1 MSWTIDKNGMII
13 GDLIDARIL
22 VELRERLSFTEAARS
37 LSLPPATLSRRVA
50 RMEDQAGLRLFERT
64 TRSVSVTAAGN
75 IAAAH
80 AERIV
85 AEAEAVAISLDVMRD
100 TPVGR
105 VRVSAPV
112 ILGQELLGPIIG
124 EFLQVNP
131 RCDLTLDLENRR
143 VDLIEENFDLAIR
156 VGDPGHGDL
165 IARTIGHVEAA
176 LYRARRDRRPDPDE
190 RIPEELEGA
199 AVGLLRSDDT
209 RRPELT
215 LATRDGQSHKVTIDP
230 RLVCLN
236 PKLLRDAALA
246 SDLIVVLPCMSV
258 EADLKSGRLERVA
271 APWLATRAPVH
282 VVFTSRRLMRPAV
295 RSFIEF
301 ATERLRDRLKDIA

>member
-13 GDLIDARIL
+13 GDLMDARIL
-22 VELRERLSFTEAARS
+22 VELRERLSFAEAARS
-37 LSLPPATLSRRVA
+37 LNLPPATLSRRVA

-75 IAAAH
+75 IAVAH

-85 AEAEAVAISLDVMRD
+85 AEAEAVAISLDAMRD

-105 VRVSAPV
+105 VRISAPV
-112 ILGQELLGPIIG
+112 ILGQELLGPIVG

-176 LYRARRDRRPDPDE
+176 LYRARRDRRPAPDE
-190 RIPEELEGA
+190 RTPEELEGA

-215 LATRDGQSHKVTIDP
+215 LATRDGQSRKVTIDP

-258 EADLKSGRLERVA
+258 EADLESGRLERVA

-282 VVFTSRRLMRPAV
+282 AVFTSRRLMRPAV

-301 ATERLRDRLKDIA
+301 ATERLRDRLRDIA